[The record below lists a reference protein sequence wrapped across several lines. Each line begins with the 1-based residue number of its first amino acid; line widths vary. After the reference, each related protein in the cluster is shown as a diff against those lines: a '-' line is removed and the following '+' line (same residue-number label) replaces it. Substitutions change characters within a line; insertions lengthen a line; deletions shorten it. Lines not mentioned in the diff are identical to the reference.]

1 MPDYPTSVLPPLKGK
16 RTKTSDKDRFYEWF
30 LLEELKAPD
39 AKLDRISRDDIRHV
53 RTHAQLSS
61 MVDYFIDLSKSSGDE
76 FVIALD
82 TEGSVPRTQPSIAE
96 KASDEPALL
105 QLAARVGKKQ
115 IVAVIQLYSKRDRAD
130 IFSEGEPTRLAE
142 IFRIKNAIFAGKA
155 IAGDIRKV
163 ARASGLS
170 YEELGEILV
179 DTAKMFFFADALSRD
194 GEAMENWINDDVK
207 ALLGESSLKNF
218 CQFVDPTRILDKSP
232 HHCYKDNFTESYGP
246 IRSSDLQYSSL
257 DVLRTLDSVVDFS
270 EQVGVAAKFF
280 ASAIAEPGVLK
291 SIVRTGFEEV
301 YRDVGEIFRRR
312 QKISQI
318 LRRMS
323 ARY

>member
-1 MPDYPTSVLPPLKGK
+1 MGKNSKKYKKDRERSALLGIALAAKGEPRPPLNPTWAEQQQDIDEEDEYGALIIRIDDDLDVPDYPTSALPLPKGR

-30 LLEELKAPD
+30 LREELKAPN

-76 FVIALD
+76 FIIALD

-142 IFRIKNAIFAGKA
+142 IFRIKNAILAGKA

-163 ARASGLS
+163 ACASGLS
-170 YEELGEILV
+170 YEELGEIQNHP
-179 DTAKMFFFADALSRD
+179 KHFR
-194 GEAMENWINDDVK
+194 G
-207 ALLGESSLKNF
+207 
-218 CQFVDPTRILDKSP
+218 RIV
-232 HHCYKDNFTESYGP
+232 T
-246 IRSSDLQYSSL
+246 
-257 DVLRTLDSVVDFS
+257 
-270 EQVGVAAKFF
+270 
-280 ASAIAEPGVLK
+280 
-291 SIVRTGFEEV
+291 
-301 YRDVGEIFRRR
+301 
-312 QKISQI
+312 
-318 LRRMS
+318 
-323 ARY
+323 